1 MRRLFLTLSIAFS
14 VLVTQLSANGSS
26 SFSSAGRKKKA
37 TTRPPRIS
45 KRVTPE
51 MIRSAQQRLIDLG
64 YWIGDADGRWGEA
77 SRFGLIAFQK
87 IEGRPRT
94 GRLTP
99 AELAALSSASRPN
112 PREKGY
118 SHIEVD
124 LTRQVLFV
132 VGENGLVSRILP
144 VSSGNGKLFTVEG
157 YTQPAITP
165 TGRFRVFR
173 KLEGWRKSD
182 LGLLYYPNYIVGG
195 IAIHGN
201 PEVPVHAASHG
212 CIRIPM
218 FASVEFS
225 EMTPIGTQVIVY
237 GEGPPRENLPKPD

>member
-1 MRRLFLTLSIAFS
+1 MRRLLLSTLSIAVS
-14 VLVTQLSANGSS
+14 VLVAQLSADGSS
-26 SFSSAGRKKKA
+26 TLSSTARKKKT
-37 TTRPPRIS
+37 TTRPAQLG
-45 KRVTPE
+45 KRVTQE
-51 MIRSAQQRLIDLG
+51 MIHNAQQRLIDLG
-64 YWIGDADGRWGEA
+64 YWIGDADGRWGDA

-87 IEGRPRT
+87 VEGRPRT

-99 AELAALSSASRPN
+99 AELAALSSASRPH

-165 TGRFRVFR
+165 TGRFRVYR

-201 PEVPVHAASHG
+201 PEVPVHAGSHG

-225 EMTPIGTQVIVY
+225 EMTPIGTQVI
-237 GEGPPRENLPKPD
+237 